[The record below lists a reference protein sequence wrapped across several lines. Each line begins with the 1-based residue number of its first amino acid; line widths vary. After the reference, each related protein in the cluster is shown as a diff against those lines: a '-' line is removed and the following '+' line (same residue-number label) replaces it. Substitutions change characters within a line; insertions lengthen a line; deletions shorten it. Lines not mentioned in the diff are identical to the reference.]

1 MSPVVLL
8 PAVDD
13 FVLIGEVV
21 LLHVSIYNM
30 AWRLLIQKQESGCD
44 AKHLLFV
51 PPLISQLSLQGG
63 EINVSSLLLVILKNT
78 GAPPGTAFLEVT
90 SGHQFMF
97 LNGGKLALLI
107 TSLN

>member
-30 AWRLLIQKQESGCD
+30 AWCLLIKKKKRE
-44 AKHLLFV
+44 
-51 PPLISQLSLQGG
+51 GG
-63 EINVSSLLLVILKNT
+63 VGL
-78 GAPPGTAFLEVT
+78 
-90 SGHQFMF
+90 
-97 LNGGKLALLI
+97 
-107 TSLN
+107 

>member
-30 AWRLLIQKQESGCD
+30 AWRLLIKKRGGESGCD
-44 AKHLLFV
+44 PKHLLYM
-51 PPLISQLSLQGG
+51 PPLISQLLSQGG
-63 EINVSSLLLVILKNT
+63 EINASPLLVIILKNT
-78 GAPPGTAFLEVT
+78 GALPATAGLEVT
-90 SGHQFMF
+90 V
-97 LNGGKLALLI
+97 A
-107 TSLN
+107 TSSYF